1 MYYHLNMN
9 GTRGFVDSQLFLE
22 LLEKKFEYVIEA
34 KNDKKKTRNLRECR
48 HYLLKQQENFNKKK
62 YSCRFY

>member
-34 KNDKKKTRNLRECR
+34 KNDKKK
-48 HYLLKQQENFNKKK
+48 QEI
-62 YSCRFY
+62 

>member
-1 MYYHLNMN
+1 MN

-34 KNDKKKTRNLRECR
+34 KND
-48 HYLLKQQENFNKKK
+48 NKKK
-62 YSCRFY
+62 QEI